1 MSSQTGILQSA
12 MAATAKAALRKPGRR
27 RSYHHGDLRRA
38 LLDASLAI
46 IEKRGV
52 SHLTLREAARRA
64 GVSHA
69 VPKHHFGDLRGLHR
83 AIAEEGYRKLRDHMV
98 RACEAEPGV
107 GPLRAFKLIGMAYV
121 DFAARNP
128 GHFRAMFHPE
138 VADRSAQPSLQEAAQ
153 SAYAL
158 LLDAVRSAQEAGEI
172 RDHDTRDLALG
183 AWALVHG
190 LAALAVDRQLANK
203 GFSTT
208 DPVALSDELTDQ
220 LYGGMRP
227 DG

>member
-1 MSSQTGILQSA
+1 
-12 MAATAKAALRKPGRR
+12 MAAREKTARRTPRRR

-38 LLDASLAI
+38 LLDASLEI
-46 IEKRGV
+46 IEKQGV
-52 SHLTLREAARRA
+52 SRLTLRDVARRV

-69 VPKHHFGDLRGLHR
+69 APKHHFGDLRGLHR
-83 AIAEEGYRKLRDHMV
+83 AIAEEGYRKLRDHMA
-98 RACEAEPGV
+98 RACEAEPAA

-138 VADRSAQPSLQEAAQ
+138 VADRSGQPSLQQAAE

-183 AWALVHG
+183 AWSLVHG

-203 GFSTT
+203 GFSSA

-220 LYGGMRP
+220 LYRGMRP